1 MSLFSDFQTR
11 QLQKKANNFIR
22 SLDKLSDKEIEQAYL
37 DNKEFQN
44 NEIVLSYLF
53 FKLPSIIRILP
64 LDFQISRLNSNLN
77 MFEYGSVEA
86 KKKLISLW
94 LNDNKFFTNANAI
107 NLNDEQVN
115 SYLILYFRQPEDV
128 AKLHMVDLKRVIE
141 VLIDVDIKETENII
155 SKIKSDLTDRQWEYI
170 IDACPMFIKYA
181 SQEIQNKYAEDE
193 KFNKFINGEA
203 REKFVKKQME
213 LIKDDISLLTRVP
226 IDVQVEYINKYPYM
240 INSVDKDLLISLLQY
255 DLNLIKY
262 VNLSSLKNNEDHS
275 LEIVHGLLSNIES
288 KSIRETIDLLVNKG
302 LLNAKG
308 KLYRFDKNS
317 NDTSYQYTD
326 QIIEII
332 QNLTVEQIV
341 ALIKIDVN
349 YVIPYVVPL
358 FYNDYSNEMK
368 ERIII
373 DSNFRCLNVFKAYY
387 GEDIYNNYYKVVNKI
402 YNDYLVHYDKYEYG
416 RDYNCIF
423 DLFKVLFNKNI
434 ITKNKIEKV
443 TVFIGMSLLYKGSTR
458 KIENNP
464 TIKLLNDLL
473 SVAYDKEV
481 NNSKEIYEI
490 NSLELFD
497 NIFDFISF
505 DLIND
510 YNKYNFLN
518 VSSLL
523 FINKSKHGHELF
535 KKYYDILVSIYGEN
549 KECLFKACEN
559 FQYYVDI
566 LRDVDGVELDE
577 DEEYNLINLLA
588 TYTNNCN
595 IEKREQLKNYDIT
608 LLKKL
613 VSELSNVTDN
623 NVFKNLV
630 CNYLFNKP
638 YDIDG
643 DFGLLESDTIKE
655 ICEAYDPDLLYE
667 FMIDGDRVFN
677 KEEVNLLR
685 VINLMFSVND
695 NDLLFTYLDNIISE
709 KFTRNII
716 SVINFFNKLKK
727 YRVEILNHQFV
738 TLQDLEL
745 LCEANPSAAKKS
757 IEDGVDVYII
767 IGQDFKVLYSTNNDG
782 YNYLYDSVISLK
794 KNYYGYN
801 KLNNNGSVRFSFVDD
816 VFSIKINKDN
826 LNKEKVK
833 ADFILVP
840 SALNEDIIRIAKE
853 NNLSIVVIRE

>member
-37 DNKEFQN
+37 DNKEFEN

-86 KKKLISLW
+86 KKKLISSW
-94 LNDNKFFTNANAI
+94 LSDNKFFTNANAI

-115 SYLILYFRQPEDV
+115 SYLVLYFKQPEDV

-141 VLIDVDIKETENII
+141 VLIKIDIKETENII
-155 SKIKSDLTDRQWEYI
+155 DKIKSDLTDRQWEYV

-193 KFNKFINGEA
+193 KFNKFINGVA
-203 REKFVKKQME
+203 RDKFVKKQME
-213 LIKDDISLLTRVP
+213 LIKDDITLLSKVP
-226 IDVQVEYINKYPYM
+226 IDVQAEYINKYPYM
-240 INSVDKDLLISLLQY
+240 INSVEKELLVKLLQY
-255 DLNLIKY
+255 DLNLIRY
-262 VNLSSLKNNEDHS
+262 VNLSSLKNSKDHS

-288 KSIRETIDLLVNKG
+288 KSIRETIDMLVNKG

-308 KLYRFDKNS
+308 KLYRYDKNS

-332 QNLTVEQIV
+332 QSLTVEQIV

-373 DSNFRCLNVFKAYY
+373 DSNSRCLNVFKAYY
-387 GEDIYNNYYKVVNKI
+387 GEEIYSNYYKVVNKI
-402 YNDYLVHYDKYEYG
+402 YNDYLVHYDKYEFVK
-416 RDYNCIF
+416 DFNCIF
-423 DLFKVLFNKNI
+423 DLFKVLFNRNI

-458 KIENNP
+458 KVENSP
-464 TIKLLNDLL
+464 TIKLLNEML
-473 SVAYDKEV
+473 SVAYDREIL
-481 NNSKEIYEI
+481 NDKEIYEL

-497 NIFDFISF
+497 NMFNFVSI

-518 VSSLL
+518 ISSLL

-535 KKYYDILVSIYGEN
+535 KKYYDILVNIYGEN
-549 KECLFKACEN
+549 KECLFRACEN

-566 LRDVDGVELDE
+566 LRDVDEMEL
-577 DEEYNLINLLA
+577 EEIERDNFINLLA
-588 TYTNNCN
+588 TYVNSCN
-595 IEKREQLKNYDIT
+595 IEKRDQLKNYDII

-613 VSELSNVTDN
+613 VGELSVVKDN

-630 CNYLFNKP
+630 CNYLFNKT

-643 DFGLLESDTIKE
+643 DYGLLESDTIK
-655 ICEAYDPDLLYE
+655 
-667 FMIDGDRVFN
+667 
-677 KEEVNLLR
+677 
-685 VINLMFSVND
+685 
-695 NDLLFTYLDNIISE
+695 
-709 KFTRNII
+709 
-716 SVINFFNKLKK
+716 
-727 YRVEILNHQFV
+727 
-738 TLQDLEL
+738 
-745 LCEANPSAAKKS
+745 
-757 IEDGVDVYII
+757 
-767 IGQDFKVLYSTNNDG
+767 
-782 YNYLYDSVISLK
+782 
-794 KNYYGYN
+794 
-801 KLNNNGSVRFSFVDD
+801 
-816 VFSIKINKDN
+816 
-826 LNKEKVK
+826 
-833 ADFILVP
+833 
-840 SALNEDIIRIAKE
+840 
-853 NNLSIVVIRE
+853 